1 MSKSL
6 IFMTDI
12 VLQNSSFQILVTSK
26 QVNVLSEIS
35 ELIKLCRFETRESDC
50 IFIPDYVTER
60 SMLNIIEFCDMLNY
74 PFDEIFNPLT
84 HKKFQNYVGDD
95 IYVWLLLF
103 KNKDLFDLLNSANCL
118 CIESLV
124 EIICLKICLDI
135 QDMNLDESKLYFT
148 CS

>member
-1 MSKSL
+1 
-6 IFMTDI
+6 MTDI
-12 VLQNSSFQILVTSK
+12 ILQNSSFQVFVTSK
-26 QVNVLSEIS
+26 QANILSEIS
-35 ELIKLCRFETRESDC
+35 ELIKLCKFETTDSNI

-60 SMLNIIEFCDMLNY
+60 SMLNIIEFCDMLKD
-74 PFDEIFNPLT
+74 PFDDIFSPLT
-84 HKKFQNYVGDD
+84 HKKFQDYVGDD

-103 KNKDLFDLLNSANCL
+103 NNKDLFELLNSANCL

-135 QDMNLDESKLYFT
+135 QDMNLYEANRYFT

>member
-1 MSKSL
+1 MSD
-6 IFMTDI
+6 F

-26 QVNVLSEIS
+26 QASILFEIS
-35 ELIKLCRFETRESDC
+35 ELIKLCQFETIESNI

-60 SMLNIIEFCDMLNY
+60 SMLNIIEFCDMLKE
-74 PFDEIFNPLT
+74 PFDEIFNQLT

-95 IYVWLLLF
+95 IYVWLLLLN
-103 KNKDLFDLLNSANCL
+103 NKDLFDLLNSANCL
-118 CIESLV
+118 CVESLV

-135 QDMNLDESKLYFT
+135 QDMNPDEAKQYFT